1 MLVEL
6 NKALFNSRL
15 KVIFDGWTVRER
27 SVSVI
32 ISFVLIF
39 CILAA

>member
-27 SVSVI
+27 SVSV
-32 ISFVLIF
+32 SSVLIF